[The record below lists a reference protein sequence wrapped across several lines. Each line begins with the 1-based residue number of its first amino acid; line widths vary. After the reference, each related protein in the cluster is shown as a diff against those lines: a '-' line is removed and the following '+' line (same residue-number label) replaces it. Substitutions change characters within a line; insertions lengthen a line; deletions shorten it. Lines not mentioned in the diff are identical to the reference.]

1 MTKGNES
8 SDILI
13 ESAPHRLESAYKEL
27 FTDGA
32 LQFLVQLVSEFDAEV
47 EQLLQNRIKRRVL
60 IEEGKWKPVF
70 HNSSESL
77 EWTVGDLPVRLRNR
91 KLDLGDV
98 SPANTV
104 HFIDCLYADVQGI
117 QVDFDDGHCPTWRNT
132 VQGLYNVTR
141 AVQGNLQGAP
151 ADVQAYPILM
161 LRPRALNMIEHHCI
175 VKGKEVIGPLFDF
188 AILMFHNARTMA
200 NLGVGPYL
208 YLSKIEDPSETALWN
223 RIFTWTERQL
233 GLLNG
238 TIKACVLIENIL
250 AAFRMEDIL
259 YSIRDHAI
267 GLNCGI
273 WDYCASII
281 AKFGWQREFL
291 LPDRN
296 KYVNMGQP
304 FLRNYMRLL
313 IHVCHKRGA
322 LATGGMAAKILPSGK
337 EKALLSDDEI
347 IESVKL
353 AKSVEIDAGVDGF
366 MIYDLRMVDAIN
378 QLWDRKTDGENQLNI
393 LPNVSGICAESLLQ
407 IPKGGVT
414 IDGLGNNITVALLF
428 IYHWLTGSGVFFLNG
443 SVEDSATAEISRS
456 QLWQWIRMGAVV
468 EDRENTI
475 VTRKLVYQMT
485 DKIISTAY
493 RAWCITP
500 PDRKRL
506 LSAKFMLLDVISAR
520 NYIEYITTHLNDS
533 HKFRTLHNKNDG
545 LMAKL

>member
-1 MTKGNES
+1 MTCSNRE
-8 SDILI
+8 ILI
-13 ESAPHRLESAYKEL
+13 EAAPQRLEAAYREI

-32 LQFLVQLVSEFDAEV
+32 LQFLARLVAEFDSEA
-47 EQLLQNRIKRRVL
+47 EQLLQNRVKRRLL
-60 IEEGKWKPVF
+60 IEEGSWVPEF
-70 HNSSESL
+70 CNPSESL
-77 EWTVGDLPVRLRNR
+77 EWTVEPLPARLRNR

-104 HFIDCLYADVQGI
+104 HFTDCLYANVQGI

-132 VQGLYNVTR
+132 IQGISNVTR
-141 AVQGNLQGAP
+141 AVQGTLQGAP
-151 ADVQAYPILM
+151 ADVQAYPLLM
-161 LRPRALNMIEHHCI
+161 LRPRAFNMIEHHCI
-175 VKGKEVIGPLFDF
+175 VNGKEVIGPLFDF
-188 AILMFHNARTMA
+188 ALLMYHNGRTMA
-200 NLGVGPYL
+200 NLGIGPFF
-208 YLSKIEDPSETALWN
+208 YLSKIEDPSETTLWN
-223 RIFTWTERQL
+223 KIFTWTENQL
-233 GLLNG
+233 SLPNG

-259 YSIRDHAI
+259 YAIKEHAI

-281 AKFGWQREFL
+281 AKFGWRKEFL

-313 IHVCHKRGA
+313 INVCHRRGA
-322 LATGGMAAKILPSGK
+322 LATGGMAAKILPRGK
-337 EKALLSDDEI
+337 EKSNFDDEI

-353 AKSVEIDAGVDGF
+353 TKSVEIDAGVDGF

-378 QLWDRKTDGENQLNI
+378 ELWEGKTHGDNQLNI
-393 LPNVSGICAESLLQ
+393 LPNINHVTADSLLQ

-414 IDGLGNNITVALLF
+414 IDGLNNNIRVALLF

-456 QLWQWIRMGAVV
+456 QLWQWIRMGAVL
-468 EDRENTI
+468 EDRENAI
-475 VTRKLVYQMT
+475 VTRQLVYQMM
-485 DKIISTAY
+485 DKIISSAY

-500 PDRKRL
+500 ADRKRL
-506 LSAKFMLLDVISAR
+506 LSAKYMLLDVISSR
-520 NYIEYITTHLNDS
+520 HYIEYITTHLNDS

>member
-1 MTKGNES
+1 MTCSNRE
-8 SDILI
+8 ILI
-13 ESAPHRLESAYKEL
+13 EAAPQRLEAAYREI

-32 LQFLVQLVSEFDAEV
+32 LQFLARLVAEFDSEA
-47 EQLLQNRIKRRVL
+47 EQLLQNRVKRRLL
-60 IEEGKWKPVF
+60 IEEGSWVPEF
-70 HNSSESL
+70 CNPSESL
-77 EWTVGDLPVRLRNR
+77 EWTVEPLPARLRNR

-104 HFIDCLYADVQGI
+104 HFTDCLYANVQGI

-132 VQGLYNVTR
+132 IQGISNVTR
-141 AVQGNLQGAP
+141 AVQGTLQGAP
-151 ADVQAYPILM
+151 ADVQAYPLLM
-161 LRPRALNMIEHHCI
+161 LRPRAFNMIEHHCI
-175 VKGKEVIGPLFDF
+175 VNGKEVIGPLFDF
-188 AILMFHNARTMA
+188 ALLMYHNGRTMA
-200 NLGVGPYL
+200 NLGIGPFF
-208 YLSKIEDPSETALWN
+208 YLSKIEDPSETTLWN
-223 RIFTWTERQL
+223 KIFTWTENQL
-233 GLLNG
+233 SLPNG

-259 YSIRDHAI
+259 YAIKEHAI

-281 AKFGWQREFL
+281 AKFGWRKEFL

-313 IHVCHKRGA
+313 INVCHRRGA
-322 LATGGMAAKILPSGK
+322 LATGGMAAKILPRGK
-337 EKALLSDDEI
+337 EKSNLSDDEI

-353 AKSVEIDAGVDGF
+353 TKSVEIDAGVDGF

-378 QLWDRKTDGENQLNI
+378 ELWEGKTHGDNQLNI
-393 LPNVSGICAESLLQ
+393 LPNINHVTADSLLQ

-414 IDGLGNNITVALLF
+414 IDGLNNNIRVALLF

-456 QLWQWIRMGAVV
+456 QLWQWIRMGAVL
-468 EDRENTI
+468 EDRENAI
-475 VTRKLVYQMT
+475 VTRQLVYQMM
-485 DKIISTAY
+485 DKIISSAY

-500 PDRKRL
+500 ADRKRL
-506 LSAKFMLLDVISAR
+506 LSAKYMLLDVISSR
-520 NYIEYITTHLNDS
+520 HYIEYITTHLNDS

>member
-1 MTKGNES
+1 MTKNNERRV
-8 SDILI
+8 LI
-13 ESAPHRLESAYKEL
+13 ESAPHRLEAAYKEI

-32 LQFLVQLVSEFDAEV
+32 LQFLGELVSKFDPEI
-47 EQLLQNRIKRRVL
+47 EELLQNRCRRRL
-60 IEEGKWKPVF
+60 LLDEGKWKPRF
-70 HNSSESL
+70 QNDSETL
-77 EWTVGDLPVRLRNR
+77 EWSIDKLPERLRNR

-104 HFIDCLYADVQGI
+104 HFVDCLYANVQGI

-132 VQGLYNVTR
+132 VQGLFNVKR
-141 AVQGNLQGAP
+141 AVQGDLPGAP

-175 VKGKEVIGPLFDF
+175 VDGKEVIGPLFDF
-188 AILMFHNARTMA
+188 AILMYHNARAMA
-200 NLGVGPYL
+200 SLGIGPFL
-208 YLSKIEDPSETALWN
+208 YLSKIEDPAETHLWN
-223 RIFTWTERQL
+223 KIFTWTEHVL
-233 GLLNG
+233 GLDKG

-250 AAFRMEDIL
+250 GAFRMEDIL
-259 YSIRDHAI
+259 YSIREHAI

-273 WDYCASII
+273 WDYCASIV
-281 AKFGWQREFL
+281 AKFGKDKEFL

-313 IHVCHKRGA
+313 INICHRRGA
-322 LATGGMAAKILPSGK
+322 LATGGMAAKILPIGK
-337 EKALLSDDEI
+337 EKPLLTDEEI

-353 AKSVEIDAGVDGF
+353 SKSVEIDAGVDGF

-378 QLWDRKTDGENQLNI
+378 DLWHRKSHSDNQLNI
-393 LPNVSGICAESLLQ
+393 LPNINQVTAESLLQ
-407 IPKGGVT
+407 IPQGGVT
-414 IDGLGNNITVALLF
+414 LAGLGNNITVALLF

-456 QLWQWIRMGAVV
+456 QLWQWIRMGATV
-468 EDRENTI
+468 EDAENTV
-475 VTRKLVYQMT
+475 VTRKLVYQMM
-485 DKIISTAY
+485 DKIVSTAY
-493 RAWCITP
+493 RAWCITA

-506 LSAKFMLLDVISAR
+506 LSSKFMLLDIISSR

-545 LMAKL
+545 LTAKL

>member
-1 MTKGNES
+1 MKDAKREL
-8 SDILI
+8 LI
-13 ESAPHRLESAYKEL
+13 ETAPHRLEAAYKEV

-32 LQFLVQLVSEFDAEV
+32 LEFLAQLVSEFDDDV
-47 EQLLQNRIKRRVL
+47 ERLLQARTRRRLLV
-60 IEEGKWKPVF
+60 EEGKWTPEF
-70 HNSSESL
+70 ENQSEDL
-77 EWTVGDLPVRLRNR
+77 EWTVNELPERLRNR

-132 VQGLYNVTR
+132 VLGISNVTR
-141 AVQGNLQGAP
+141 AVRGTLQGAP
-151 ADVQAYPILM
+151 ADVRSYPILM
-161 LRPRALNMIEHHCI
+161 LRPRAFNMIEHHCI
-175 VKGKEVIGPLFDF
+175 VNGKEVIGPLFDF
-188 AILMFHNARTMA
+188 AILMYHNARTMV
-200 NLGVGPYL
+200 NLGIGPYF
-208 YLSKIEDPSETALWN
+208 YLSKIEDPSETQLWN
-223 RIFTWTERQL
+223 KIFCWTEHRL
-233 GLLNG
+233 GIPKG
-238 TIKACVLIENIL
+238 AIKACVLIENIL

-259 YSIRDHAI
+259 YSIKDHAI

-281 AKFGWQREFL
+281 AKFGKRDTFL

-313 IHVCHKRGA
+313 INICHKRGA
-322 LATGGMAAKILPSGK
+322 LATGGMAAKVLPFGK
-337 EKALLSDDEI
+337 DKPDLSDEEI

-378 QLWDRKTDGENQLNI
+378 ELWQRRILTENQLNV
-393 LPNVSGICAESLLQ
+393 LPNVENITASSLLA
-407 IPKGGVT
+407 IPMGGVT
-414 IDGLGNNITVALLF
+414 IAGLNNNITIALLF
-428 IYHWLTGSGVFFLNG
+428 IYHWLTGSGIFFLNG
-443 SVEDSATAEISRS
+443 AVEDSATAEISRS
-456 QLWQWIRMGAVV
+456 QLWQWIRMGAPI
-468 EDRENTI
+468 EDKEGTF
-475 VTRKLVYQMT
+475 VTRRLVYQMLDQT
-485 DKIISTAY
+485 ISTAY

-506 LSAKFMLLDVISAR
+506 LSSKYMLLDIISSR
-520 NYIEYITTHLNDS
+520 NYIEFLTTHLNDS